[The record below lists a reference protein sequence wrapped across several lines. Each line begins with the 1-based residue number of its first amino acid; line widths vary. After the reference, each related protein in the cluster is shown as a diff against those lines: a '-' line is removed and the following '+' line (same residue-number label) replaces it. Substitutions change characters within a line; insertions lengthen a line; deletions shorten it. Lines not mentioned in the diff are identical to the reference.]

1 MILIGRHRLRR
12 VGNPLSHRPQLFQI
26 FKESVRKYSVR
37 AYQNQ
42 TSRLRLATCFC
53 TIFRSVL
60 RYWGKDRTMKRL
72 FYIVFFILCLL
83 STGQAQT
90 IRNSNNSAIA
100 TIESDGT
107 VRSSNHFKIGNI
119 QSDGVIRNSNG
130 AQIGK
135 LENDGTV
142 RDRSGRHIGK
152 IESDGTVRNSNN
164 SQIGKVESDGTVRN
178 SNNSSIGSAKGVPQ
192 RYAALYFFFDFFK

>member
-1 MILIGRHRLRR
+1 MYSLFYAYCPRGRHRLSETATTP
-12 VGNPLSHRPQLFQI
+12 PLPPS
-26 FKESVRKYSVR
+26 R
-37 AYQNQ
+37 A
-42 TSRLRLATCFC
+42 TAP
-53 TIFRSVL
+53 
-60 RYWGKDRTMKRL
+60 
-72 FYIVFFILCLL
+72 
-83 STGQAQT
+83 
-90 IRNSNNSAIA
+90 SAAA
-100 TIESDGT
+100 TILI
-107 VRSSNHFKIGNI
+107 KIGNI